1 MSISTTRL
9 SRLSGDDTWMNYN
22 LCILTGTQIAFNR
35 MKPLLAPARL
45 EQSTSLGP
53 IRWWSSLPHD
63 WQRDY
68 LASLWLLVLCVG
80 IYWPGLPGVFLLDDR
95 PAIAENPGVQ
105 GTASIWNVISNSSRP
120 VADLSFRFNS
130 QITGLTPS
138 GLRAGNIL
146 IHLMCGMCLYFI
158 ILLAFK
164 VWRQS
169 RQLPGTSEDVDRA
182 VALVAA
188 TLFIVHPIQTAAVT
202 YVVQRHESL
211 MALWFLLGLYC
222 VLRGELSSTSR
233 LWWQVAA
240 VGCAL
245 LSLLTKQ
252 VGITFG
258 PVCFLLVC
266 GLTTA
271 HWRSLWSGLLLPR
284 ATLWLGLAA
293 VTGYGLYT
301 AIPASAPPKPI
312 VSSLSSAASV
322 LDPNSKLAQTTKQPL
337 AISEQLANNNTS
349 AGFGYRSITPIE
361 YAQSQPAIVLHY
373 LGLICWPRSLC
384 FDYGW
389 PVARTFRDALPGI
402 VGMVVLLVGIISV
415 SMRWPWCGWLAAM
428 GTIVLLPS
436 SSILPIRDL
445 AFEHRVYL
453 PMASFCVMV
462 GLFVVQ
468 LYQIERLRSVLP
480 IVLGV
485 IVFALAT
492 RTFVRQ
498 YDYRTETGMWQL
510 VTQQRPENI
519 RAWHNFA
526 EAMHRAGRPDAA
538 IEPFRTAR
546 TLSRVAVPN
555 PPIERLQA
563 AEIANGLGS
572 ALLELRQVEPALAA
586 FDEAASYNCL
596 IPVLPHNRGNC
607 LAILGRIDEAIDA
620 YALATMLMPQD
631 ARVQI
636 DWGNLLVADG
646 HPQEALPLFNRAI
659 ALQPTAAA
667 PFLGRGQAYVT
678 MEAFDLAA
686 RDFIA
691 ALERL
696 PANSPERDG
705 VTQWL
710 NAYRQGLSQGL
721 FGKPTT
727 SQGAP

>member
-1 MSISTTRL
+1 ML
-9 SRLSGDDTWMNYN
+9 SN
-22 LCILTGTQIAFNR
+22 LHIVTGTQTAFNR
-35 MKPLLAPARL
+35 MKPVLAPARL
-45 EQSTSLGP
+45 EQSASLWP
-53 IRWWSSLPHD
+53 IRWWSLLRHN
-63 WQRDY
+63 WQRDC

-95 PAIAENPGVQ
+95 PAISENPGVQ
-105 GTASIWNVISNSSRP
+105 GTASIWSVISSSGRP

-130 QITGLTPS
+130 QITGLTPL

-146 IHLMCGMCLYFI
+146 IHLLCGICLYFI
-158 ILLAFK
+158 ILLAFR
-164 VWRQS
+164 VWQQA
-169 RQLPGTSEDVDRA
+169 RQLPGTSADVDRA
-182 VALVAA
+182 VALVGA

-211 MALWFLLGLYC
+211 MALWFLLGIYS
-222 VLRGELSSTSR
+222 VLRGELSSSSR
-233 LWWQVAA
+233 LLWQVAA
-240 VGCAL
+240 VGSAL

-258 PVCFLLVC
+258 PVCLLLIC
-266 GLTTA
+266 GLTGPT
-271 HWRSLWSGLLLPR
+271 WRSFWAGLLLPR
-284 ATLWLGLAA
+284 ATLWLGLAV
-293 VTGYGLYT
+293 VTGHGLYM
-301 AIPASAPPKPI
+301 AIPVASPAAATA
-312 VSSLSSAASV
+312 SSLSAAASI
-322 LDPNSKLAQTTKQPL
+322 LNPNSQTTQSTNQGL
-337 AISEQLANNNTS
+337 STSGQLANNNTS

-373 LGLICWPRSLC
+373 LRLICWPQSLC

-389 PVARTFRDALPGI
+389 PVARTIGDALPGI
-402 VGMVVLLVGIISV
+402 VGMVVLIVGIIFV

-428 GTIVLLPS
+428 GAIVLLPS

-453 PMASFCVMV
+453 PMASLSVMF
-462 GLFVVQ
+462 GLLVVN
-468 LYQIERLRSVLP
+468 LYQIERLRRILPVL
-480 IVLGV
+480 VGV
-485 IVFALAT
+485 IVLALAT
-492 RTFVRQ
+492 RTVVRQ
-498 YDYRTETGMWQL
+498 YDYRTETGMWRL

-526 EAMHRAGRPDAA
+526 EALHRAGRPDAA
-538 IEPFRTAR
+538 IEPFRIAR
-546 TLSRVAVPN
+546 DLSRAAVTN

-572 ALLELRQVEPALAA
+572 ALLELRRVEPALAA

-607 LAILGRIDEAIDA
+607 LAILGRVDEAIDS
-620 YALATMLMPQD
+620 YALATMLMPED
-631 ARVQI
+631 ARVQV

-646 HPQEALPLFNRAI
+646 HPGEAIPLFNRAI
-659 ALQPTAAA
+659 ALQPTAAS

-696 PANSPERDG
+696 PAHSPDRDG

-727 SQGAP
+727 LQGAP